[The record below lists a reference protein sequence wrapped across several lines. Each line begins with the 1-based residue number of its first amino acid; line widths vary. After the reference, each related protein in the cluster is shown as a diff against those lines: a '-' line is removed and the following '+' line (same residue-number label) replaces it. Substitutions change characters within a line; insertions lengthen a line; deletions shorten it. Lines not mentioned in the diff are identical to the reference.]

1 MRSTIDELIGAS
13 LAVATVVTT
22 LFFALIT
29 AERRGELARLRAFG
43 ASTWR
48 IAGGLVVQGE
58 AAVAVGVAAGYSGA
72 IVLLAAAPPSFPAV
86 VTARSAIGLAIA
98 FLITGAIGAGATLI
112 SVARLDPATAMAAA

>member
-29 AERRGELARLRAFG
+29 AERRAELARLRAFG

-48 IAGGLVVQGE
+48 IAGGLLAQGE
-58 AAVAVGVAAGYSGA
+58 AAVAVGVAAGYLGA
-72 IVLLAAAPPSFPAV
+72 IALLAAAPPSFPAI
-86 VTARSAIGLAIA
+86 VTARAAIGLAIA
-98 FLITGAIGAGATLI
+98 FLITGAIGAGVPLI

>member
-1 MRSTIDELIGAS
+1 M
-13 LAVATVVTT
+13 TT

-58 AAVAVGVAAGYSGA
+58 AAVAVGVAAGYTGPIA
-72 IVLLAAAPPSFPAV
+72 LLAAAPPSFPAV
-86 VTARSAIGLAIA
+86 VTARSAMGLAIA

-112 SVARLDPATAMAAA
+112 SVVRLDPATAMAAA